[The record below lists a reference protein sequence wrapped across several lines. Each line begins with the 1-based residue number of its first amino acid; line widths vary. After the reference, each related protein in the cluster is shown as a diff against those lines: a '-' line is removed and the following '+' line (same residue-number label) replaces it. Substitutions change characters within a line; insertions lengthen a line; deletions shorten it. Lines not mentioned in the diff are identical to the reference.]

1 MSETIE
7 FLKRVPLLDG
17 LNSKQLGQLE
27 KRFVARSYKVGE
39 QIVRQGEGGEGL
51 FIVVN
56 GVAEAIRERADGST
70 AVVNNFGSTDFFGE
84 LALLHDGTRTA
95 SVVATADTDCLVLA
109 RWDFLAAMKEDA
121 DMGVVV
127 SQELAR
133 RFRRAL
139 DRL

>member
-1 MSETIE
+1 MSETIQ
-7 FLKRVPLLDG
+7 FLQQVPLLDG
-17 LNSKQLGQLE
+17 LNKKQLGQLE
-27 KRFVARSYKVGE
+27 KRFVSRSYKSGE
-39 QIVRQGEGGEGL
+39 QIVQQGEGGEGL
-51 FIVVN
+51 FIIVSGAADAV
-56 GVAEAIRERADGST
+56 RERADGTT
-70 AVVNNFGSTDFFGE
+70 AVVNTFGSTDFFGE

-95 SVVATADTDCLVLA
+95 SVIATADTECLVLA

-127 SQELAR
+127 AQELAR